1 MGILDQ
7 MRLLA
12 QTQSVICIGR
22 LSGSRRYVMTVERN
36 WPSITKMPAA
46 ANTTMLNQ
54 GGGIRILIYRSRFCA
69 KAVFG

>member
-1 MGILDQ
+1 
-7 MRLLA
+7 
-12 QTQSVICIGR
+12 
-22 LSGSRRYVMTVERN
+22 MTVERN
-36 WPSITKMPAA
+36 WPSITKMRAA